1 MKIEILGTGCAK
13 CQKLEKNARKAV
25 EDLGIDAEIE
35 KVEDLSEISAR
46 GVMMTPALAIDGE
59 TKIKGEIWDPEK
71 IKKLLEE

>member
-13 CQKLEKNARKAV
+13 CQKLEKNAIKAV
-25 EDLGIDAEIE
+25 EDLGIDADVV
-35 KVEDLSEISAR
+35 KVEDLSEITSR

-59 TKIKGEIWDPEK
+59 TKIKGQIWSPEK

>member
-1 MKIEILGTGCAK
+1 MKIEIFGTGCAK

-25 EDLGIDAEIE
+25 DELGIEAEID

-59 TKIKGEIWDPEK
+59 IKVKGEILDTEK
-71 IKKLLEE
+71 IKELLKN